1 MVAQPQATEERGREK
16 LLVGEVKGAE
26 RTYNPAAGAAPWCPS
41 APAPWCPSAPE
52 WRSIQSVAIHLISVY
67 FVLEQGYGFD
77 GATEGM

>member
-1 MVAQPQATEERGREK
+1 MVAQAEATDERGREK

-26 RTYNPAAGAAPWCPS
+26 RTYNPAAGA
-41 APAPWCPSAPE
+41 APWCPSAPE